1 MSSIKHYE
9 TSFKEQAIKL
19 ANEIGIS
26 RASEKLSVPK
36 STLAGWIRKEK
47 IQTQKAEQGLQE
59 VKENKTYKELYEAEK
74 IKNKQF
80 EKKIRELKEINE
92 FLEEASAFFA
102 ASRQRLAKKKD

>member
-1 MSSIKHYE
+1 MTGQKRYE
-9 TSFKEQAIKL
+9 KSFKEQAIKL

-36 STLAGWIRKEK
+36 STLAGWIRKE
-47 IQTQKAEQGLQE
+47 QGQAQKTAEKLQE
-59 VKENKTYKELYEAEK
+59 AEENKTYKELCGLKDKK
-74 IKNKQF
+74 IKQL
-80 EKKIRELKEINE
+80 EKEIRKLKELNE